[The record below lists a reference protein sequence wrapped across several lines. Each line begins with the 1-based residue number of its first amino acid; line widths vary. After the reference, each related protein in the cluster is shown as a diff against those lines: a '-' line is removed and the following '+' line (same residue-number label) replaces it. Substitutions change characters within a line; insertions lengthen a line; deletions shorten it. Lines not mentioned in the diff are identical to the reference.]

1 MLLGSHLS
9 IAGGLHN
16 ALVRAAGYGFEAMA
30 MFVRNQRQW
39 RASPLSE
46 QDVAVFRRTRQELK
60 IGPIVAHGSYLLN
73 LAGSEEVRGKSIEAM
88 VEDFGRCRRLGVE
101 YLVIH
106 PGSNAVMEEGVRR
119 IVDGLAAVLAA
130 CGRGRAKILLE
141 TTAGGGGS
149 IGGRFEN
156 IAGVLR
162 RLGSPRVGVCLDTCH
177 VFAAGYEIRTREAY
191 DDLWRRFDE
200 AIGLENLRA
209 IHLNDSKGE
218 FGSHWDRHEHIGHG
232 KIGLEP
238 FRWLAN
244 DERFAGIPMILE
256 TPKDLDEQGRDW
268 DEVNAEV
275 MRGMVEE
282 DKARE

>member
-16 ALVRAAGYGFEAMA
+16 ALIKAAGHGFEAVA

-39 RASPLSE
+39 RAAPLS
-46 QDVAVFRRTRQELK
+46 DADAALFRRTRRELK

-73 LAGSEEVRGKSIEAM
+73 LAGNDEVRPKSIEAI
-88 VEDFGRCRRLGVE
+88 VEDYGRCRRLGVE
-101 YLVIH
+101 HLVIH
-106 PGSNAVMEEGVRR
+106 PGSNAVQDEGVRM
-119 IVDGLAAVLAA
+119 IADGLAEVLAA
-130 CGRGRAKILLE
+130 CGRGRTKILLE

-156 IAGVLR
+156 LAAVLR
-162 RLGSPRVGVCLDTCH
+162 RVRPGRRVGVCLDTCH

-191 DDLWRRFDE
+191 DDMWRRFDE
-200 AIGLENLRA
+200 IIGLENLLA
-209 IHLNDSKGE
+209 IHLNDSKSE
-218 FGSHWDRHEHIGHG
+218 FGSHWDRHEHIGRG

-244 DERFAGIPMILE
+244 DERFANIPMILE
-256 TPKDLDEQGRDW
+256 TPKDLDDDGRDW

-275 MRGMVEE
+275 LRGLVQ
-282 DKARE
+282 AR